1 MILVMIVKDNN
12 NLLSHNQ
19 WSAGEYEN
27 YPEIFYTAPMTDRIC
42 TNEYSSI
49 GEQSIKLTKKAD
61 SGTYARASY
70 DNSII
75 NKTVTASAMIK
86 TNNPGQLVLLEIS
99 GNTLITQNMVTIPA
113 GSCAVFT
120 VSLNSSNDNSRFGI
134 QFSNHGDKYS
144 SMYIDDLYL
153 SIS

>member
-1 MILVMIVKDNN
+1 MKDNN

-49 GEQSIKLTKKAD
+49 GEQSIKLTKIAD
-61 SGTYARASY
+61 SGAYARVSY

-86 TNNPGQLVLLEIS
+86 TNNRGELILIEIS
-99 GNTLITQNMVTIPA
+99 GNNIITTNRVTIPA

-120 VSLNSSNDNSRFGI
+120 VSLNSGNDNSRFGI

-144 SMYIDDLYL
+144 SIYIDDICL
-153 SIS
+153 SVS

>member
-1 MILVMIVKDNN
+1 MKDNN
-12 NLLSHNQ
+12 NILDYNT
-19 WSAGEYEN
+19 WTAGEYEN
-27 YPEIFYTAPMTDRIC
+27 TPEIFYTAPMTDRIC
-42 TNEYSSI
+42 TNDYSSI

-61 SGTYARASY
+61 SGTYARVSY

-86 TNNPGQLVLLEIS
+86 TNNPGELILIEFS
-99 GNTLITQNMVTIPA
+99 GNNIITTNRVTIPA

-120 VSLNSSNDNSRFGI
+120 VSLNSGNDNSRFGI

>member
-1 MILVMIVKDNN
+1 MKDNN

-86 TNNPGQLVLLEIS
+86 TNSPGQLVLLEIS
-99 GNTLITQNMVTIPA
+99 ENTLITQNMVTIPA
-113 GSCAVFT
+113 GSCTVFT
-120 VSLNSSNDNSRFGI
+120 VSLNSGNDNSRFGI